1 MMHRPY
7 AHLRLQSVRA
17 LKRVELLNLEKI
29 NVLCGKNNT
38 GKATILEAAASNVT
52 AGWFD
57 QEVLPLVETRS
68 TAVRFRHGLI

>member
-1 MMHRPY
+1 MHRPY

-17 LKRVELLNLEKI
+17 LKRVELLNLGKI

-52 AGWFD
+52 ADFS
-57 QEVLPLVETRS
+57 V
-68 TAVRFRHGLI
+68 TADENFIRELF

>member
-17 LKRVELLNLEKI
+17 LKRVELLNLGKI

-38 GKATILEAAASNVT
+38 GKPTILEAAASNVT
-52 AGWFD
+52 AGFG
-57 QEVLPLVETRS
+57 V
-68 TAVRFRHGLI
+68 TADENFIRELF